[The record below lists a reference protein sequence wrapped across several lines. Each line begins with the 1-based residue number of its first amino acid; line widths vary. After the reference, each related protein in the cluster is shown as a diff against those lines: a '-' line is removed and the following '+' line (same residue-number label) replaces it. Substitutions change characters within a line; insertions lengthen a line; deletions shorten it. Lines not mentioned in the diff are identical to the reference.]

1 MSDAAF
7 SSLLTHTVSIYR
19 RTPGVSADEWGAKSE
34 SVAASSTGVK
44 CLVQQMEETIE
55 FTKRGEKLQ
64 TRLCVF
70 FEINADV
77 KEDDMIEFQ
86 GKRYEVVSVEDA
98 GGIGH
103 HLEVYVWNMEN

>member
-1 MSDAAF
+1 MADAAF
-7 SSLLTHTVSIYR
+7 SALLIHSVDIYR
-19 RTPGVSADEWGAKSE
+19 RTTGAADEWGAASE
-34 SVAASSTGVK
+34 TVAADSEDVA

-55 FTKRGEKLQ
+55 FTRKGKKIN
-64 TRLCVF
+64 TRMCIF

-77 KEDDMIEFQ
+77 KEDDMIEFE
-86 GKRYEVVSVEDA
+86 GKRYEVISVEDA